1 MKIQMK
7 IQKIICF
14 LALFASA
21 FAFIFSLG
29 VSTTVYNLNQTTA
42 FMPGV
47 IADGYYDAVQ
57 QFNHTYVLECIGF
70 IVCAIFLFITQT
82 NKRRNYYIT
91 NYVATLAFTGY
102 SLFVAL
108 KSLSIL
114 GGFKDT
120 FLNETDFEMW
130 KMIHE
135 MIDAVRYT
143 ESTFWFDINIAALI
157 IILVVSGLLILNLT
171 WKIVLMVN
179 EAKLLKKS
187 EEARKQLNKEVE

>member
-1 MKIQMK
+1 MKKQMK

-57 QFNHTYVLECIGF
+57 AFNHTYVLECIGL
-70 IVCAIFLFITQT
+70 IVLAVLLFITQT
-82 NKRRNYYIT
+82 SKRRNYYVS
-91 NYVATLAFTGY
+91 NYVAILAFAGY
-102 SLFVAL
+102 SLFVAITSL
-108 KSLSIL
+108 KTLQ
-114 GGFKDT
+114 GFKET

-143 ESTFWFDINIAALI
+143 ESTFWFDINIAMLI
-157 IILVVSGLLILNLT
+157 IVVVASALLVLNLV

-187 EEARKQLNKEVE
+187 EEARKLLEEVE

>member
-57 QFNHTYVLECIGF
+57 EFNHKYVLECIGL
-70 IVCAIFLFITQT
+70 IVLAVLLFITQT
-82 NKRRNYYIT
+82 SKRRNYYVS
-91 NYVATLAFTGY
+91 NYVAILAFTGY
-102 SLFVAL
+102 SLFVAIT
-108 KSLSIL
+108 SLQTL
-114 GGFKDT
+114 QGFKET

-143 ESTFWFDINIAALI
+143 ESTFWFDINMIMLI
-157 IILVVSGLLILNLT
+157 IVVIASALLVLNLV

-187 EEARKQLNKEVE
+187 EEARKLNEEVK